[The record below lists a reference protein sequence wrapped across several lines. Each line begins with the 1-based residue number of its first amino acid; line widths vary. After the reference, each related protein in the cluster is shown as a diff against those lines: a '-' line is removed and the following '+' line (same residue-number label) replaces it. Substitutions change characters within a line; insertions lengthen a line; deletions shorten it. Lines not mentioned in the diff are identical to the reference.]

1 MNLQWAGAMAGG
13 SMVRPA
19 PFKRLLSFFLSFF
32 CAIRWLEK
40 RKIGA
45 VSGVAALAS
54 WLNTRRSVTTVNR
67 LLIIEQNCS
76 VYPWHGICCII
87 RNRRRTK
94 MTGVDAM
101 ATPRRDAAGPV
112 WMFVSFLHHHFKP
125 WLTWL
130 QAPIKI
136 AFVLAHENCLET
148 RRLHHQMTNG
158 FSIRSVSTFALWIS
172 EFYLRRDWLTNS
184 KEPQGCPIG
193 RGLFYNQVYK
203 LRISFLLLLIIH
215 SYKLSWAKLV
225 FFIYLFSFLF
235 F

>member
-1 MNLQWAGAMAGG
+1 MREDHLNKWSA
-13 SMVRPA
+13 
-19 PFKRLLSFFLSFF
+19 LLSFFLSFF

-94 MTGVDAM
+94 MTAVDAM
-101 ATPRRDAAGPV
+101 AMPRRDAAGPV
-112 WMFVSFLHHHFKP
+112 WMFISFLHHHFKP

-148 RRLHHQMTNG
+148 RAYT
-158 FSIRSVSTFALWIS
+158 IRWPTGSQLEAFPHLRYEFLNSTWDAIDWQTAKSLKVPQLAGACFTTKFTS
-172 EFYLRRDWLTNS
+172 FEYPFY
-184 KEPQGCPIG
+184 
-193 RGLFYNQVYK
+193 YY
-203 LRISFLLLLIIH
+203 
-215 SYKLSWAKLV
+215 
-225 FFIYLFSFLF
+225 
-235 F
+235 